1 MNIPPQYQNIR
12 KSLPD
17 EVSFGAGG
25 IELFPAAEIERLQV
39 GYSVKPDGSSLC
51 AGDDGAWQPTWIVIG
66 KETGLGDPIFIDSSS
81 AALPVYTAM
90 HGEGIW
96 ESNPVASTAEAFAG
110 CFNELSRIAAG
121 RANPAELDANPL
133 RDDER
138 AQFLARIAELNGT
151 SIAPEFWDLIL
162 EF

>member
-1 MNIPPQYQNIR
+1 MNIPLRYRDIR

-25 IELFPAAEIERLQV
+25 IELFPAAEIERRQV
-39 GYSVKPDGSSLC
+39 GYSVNPDGSSLC
-51 AGDDGAWQPTWIVIG
+51 TGDDGAWRPTWIVIG
-66 KETGLGDPIFIDSSS
+66 HETGLGDPIFIDRSS

-90 HGEGIW
+90 HGAGIW
-96 ESNPVASTAEAFAG
+96 EPNPVASTAEAFAR
-110 CFNELSRIAAG
+110 CFSEFSRIAAG
-121 RANPAELDANPL
+121 RANPAEHDANPL

-151 SIAPEFWDLIL
+151 SIAPEFWDVML